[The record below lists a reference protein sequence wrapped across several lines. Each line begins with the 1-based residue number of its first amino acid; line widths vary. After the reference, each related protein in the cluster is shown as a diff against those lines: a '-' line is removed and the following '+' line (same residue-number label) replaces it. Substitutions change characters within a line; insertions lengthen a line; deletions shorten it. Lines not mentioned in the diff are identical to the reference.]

1 MASGLL
7 SLRGLRITA
16 TSVPVA
22 ASIVM
27 ASAGAYAQES
37 GSDSGPARAVS
48 VVPRVSLSETLTDNV
63 GLSGVGQQA
72 DLITEISPGI
82 RINMDGARIK
92 GYFDYAL
99 NGIFYAQNS
108 SPSRTQN
115 ALNTLG
121 TLEAVDNWAFLDF
134 SGSISQQ
141 TVSAF
146 GTPSID
152 NTSINSN
159 RAEVSSYRISPY
171 VRGRLGD
178 MSSYEARYSRAV
190 TSSDA
195 AAASGVTTVDGV
207 VKISGG
213 SAFSNL
219 GWSADASR
227 QSIDYSTGRPTE
239 ADRLILGLSYAITP
253 QLRVSANGGREANN
267 YTSFDKQSYGT
278 SGFGVNWSPS
288 EMTTLS
294 ASRDHHS
301 FGNTHSLS
309 FDHRTARTAWKY
321 TDSKDVSAT
330 PTQTGIASLAISDL
344 LYSQYVSTTKNPVSR
359 AQFNAT
365 LPQFGVNPND
375 PFTFGFLT
383 STLSLQRRQELSFAL
398 LGLRDTVTFAATR
411 SQSTRLDTVSTAVDD
426 FNTSALIRQRGFSVN
441 YLHRLTPDYSLGVIA
456 SQQKTSGDSSLQNT
470 TLRFINVSVSGKV
483 GKRAVASVGVRH
495 VVSSGST
502 VSYVENAITCTLT
515 VQF

>member
-1 MASGLL
+1 MICSLL

-22 ASIVM
+22 ASMVM
-27 ASAGAYAQES
+27 GSAGANAQES
-37 GSDSGPARAVS
+37 ASDSGPERAVS
-48 VVPRVSLSETLTDNV
+48 VVPRVSITETLTDNV
-63 GLSGVGQQA
+63 RLSSVGQQA
-72 DLITEISPGI
+72 ELITEISPGI
-82 RINMDGARIK
+82 RINIEGARVK

-108 SPSRTQN
+108 SPTSTQN
-115 ALNTLG
+115 ALNTFG
-121 TLEAVDNWAFLDF
+121 TLEAVDNWAFVDF

-141 TVSAF
+141 AVSAF

-152 NTSINSN
+152 NTSVNSN
-159 RAEVSSYRISPY
+159 RAEVSNYRISPY

-213 SAFSNL
+213 SAFRNL

-239 ADRLILGLSYAITP
+239 ADRLILGLSYLITP

-267 YTSFDKQSYGT
+267 YTSVDKQSYGT
-278 SGFGVNWSPS
+278 SGFGVSWSPS
-288 EMTTLS
+288 VMTTLS

-309 FDHRTARTAWKY
+309 FEHRTARTAWKY

-344 LYSQYVSTTKNPVSR
+344 LYSQYVSTAKNPVSR

-365 LPQFGVNPND
+365 LPQD

-398 LGLRDTVTFAATR
+398 LGVRDTVTFAATR
-411 SQSTRLDTVSTAVDD
+411 SLSTRLDTVSTAVDD
-426 FNTSALIRQRGFSVN
+426 FNASALVRQRGFSVN
-441 YLHRLTPDYSLGVIA
+441 YVHRLTPDYSLGVLA
-456 SQQKTSGDSSLQNT
+456 SQQNTSGVSSLQDT

-483 GKRAVASVGVRH
+483 GKRAAASVGVRR